1 MPDSDFLCARCARHM
16 KTCCQTAEIYVT
28 RGDVRRIE
36 EHSGQTDFHEFRPP
50 ENPIYVHDDDHDDP
64 LWRDNVFQPDG
75 TRRVL
80 KKQDNGDCVF
90 LGEAGCVL
98 PLEVRPL
105 ICRIYPYD
113 YDASGIFTDLARGCP
128 LEILRPGLTLIEEL
142 QMSRTDADRWHAQ
155 LYQELQVER
164 VDLDAARR

>member
-1 MPDSDFLCARCARHM
+1 MQ
-16 KTCCQTAEIYVT
+16 TCCQTAEVYVT

-36 EHSGQTDFHEFRPP
+36 EFTGQTDFHEFRPP
-50 ENPIYVHDDDHDDP
+50 ENPVYLHEEEDDDP
-64 LWRDNVFQPDG
+64 IWRNNVFQPDG

-80 KKQDNGDCVF
+80 KKQDNGDCTF

-113 YDASGIFTDLARGCP
+113 YDANGIFDDLARGCP
-128 LEILRPGLTLIEEL
+128 LELLRPGRSLIDEL
-142 QMSRTDADRWHAQ
+142 GMNRQQAEAWHAQ
-155 LYQELQVER
+155 LYAELTQEKPAEPSAT
-164 VDLDAARR
+164 AAAFR